1 MRKFLIGIFAF
12 SLILVSAAA
21 ASFPKFQNFVT
32 DTTGTL
38 SSSVVAELNSKLANY
53 EAQTGTEIAVALI
66 TSTEG
71 MPIDQYATKL
81 GNEWGVGKAR
91 VDNGALLVV
100 AVDDRELFLATGSQ
114 LEGALTDIET
124 RDIIDEVITPRFKN
138 SDFDG
143 GISAGVDAIIAAIAG
158 ESFTDLRTNNT
169 ASAPSSVEGILNV
182 IFVFLFFGVPWLAA
196 ILGRSKKIW
205 PGAAL
210 GSIGGGIGGTLL
222 TSSIAGFFGGAIVL
236 GLFGLLFDFIVSK
249 NYANAQKSGDHV
261 AWWAG
266 GGRGGFGGGS
276 SGGFGGFGGGG
287 FSGGGFGGKW

>member
-1 MRKFLIGIFAF
+1 MRRFLLEILAF
-12 SLILVSAAA
+12 GLFVNAAIA
-21 ASFPKFQNFVT
+21 VDFPAFQNFIT

-38 SSSVVAELNSKLANY
+38 ASETVANLNTRLANY
-53 EAQTGTEIAVALI
+53 EMQTGTEIAVALI
-66 TSTEG
+66 ASTEG
-71 MPIDQYATKL
+71 IPIEQYATDL
-81 GNEWGVGKAR
+81 GNEWGVGKTK

-114 LEGALTDIET
+114 LEGAVTDIEA
-124 RDIIDEVITPRFKN
+124 REIIDKVITPRFKN
-138 SDFDG
+138 SDFDS

-169 ASAPSSVEGILNV
+169 ASAPSSVEGILNA
-182 IFVFLFFGVPWLAA
+182 IFIFLFFGLPWLAA

-210 GSIGGGIGGTLL
+210 GALGGGIGGTLL
-222 TSSIAGFFGGAIVL
+222 ISSLVGFFGGAIML
-236 GLFGLLFDFIVSK
+236 GLFGLLFDLIVSK
-249 NYANAQKSGDHV
+249 NYANAQKSGGHI

-266 GGRGGFGGGS
+266 GNRFGGGS